1 MSEQT
6 DTTEQAALELNEL
19 LSRIRSGERDALD
32 DLLPLVYDELHRIA
46 RGQRQRI
53 SGQLTVNTTAL
64 VHEAYLKLSQ
74 GKGQEYADRGH
85 FFAVA
90 ATAMRQLLIDEAKK
104 HAAQKRGSGQ
114 RPISLDSVEVG
125 IDAQAD
131 GLLALDRAMAKLGDV
146 SPRLL
151 RVVECRFF
159 GGLTEAE
166 TAQVLGVTDR
176 TIRRDWV
183 KARAWLSVEM
193 GASGQAEP
201 AAT

>member
-1 MSEQT
+1 MSKE
-6 DTTEQAALELNEL
+6 TTPDDSSLELNAL
-19 LSRIRSGERDALD
+19 LARIRAGDRDALD

-53 SGQLTVNTTAL
+53 SGQQTVNTTAL
-64 VHEAYLKLSQ
+64 VHEAYLKMSQ

-114 RPISLDSVEVG
+114 RPISLDTVEVG

-131 GLLALDRAMAKLGDV
+131 GLLALDRAMEKLGDV

-151 RVVECRFF
+151 KVVECRFF

-166 TAQVLGVTDR
+166 TAEVLGVTDR

-193 GASGQAEP
+193 GAQTEP
-201 AAT
+201 AAQ